1 MALGAW
7 FLIAGAGCSW
17 EWTVGLLLC
26 ILAYDLIH
34 KKTAWGIV
42 LMGGCRSLLW
52 ITAGTAASGMSP
64 APLLYVWA
72 IAVGAYVVGI
82 SWYARTESKT
92 SEDKEA
98 KETLL
103 DRLPILFL
111 FIVPLI
117 SLAYLV
123 LWNNLD
129 PVRVF
134 LVNLTGF
141 FAGGIVFLRFF
152 KCVKTRRGRLEKA
165 YPGYS
170 QASVRWMPPPFR
182 FMLPCWLDRVSSLE
196 QLPISYKRSLRQL
209 ERFLDYLL
217 VMPNTYSSIRRNVR
231 LDLSHEVFFTRDAFE
246 MDNST
251 LADLLKGDKPGKR
264 TKAIVYLDEGILDG
278 NPNLPKLISDYFAAN
293 QSSLDLVCAPGF
305 VRGGEEAK
313 NDWNLVEVIWSD
325 LNKYG
330 MCRHSYVIVV
340 GGGAALDLVG
350 FAASTAHR
358 GVRLVRFPTTT
369 LSQGDGGVGVKNG
382 INFFGKKNWVGTFAV
397 PEAVVNDFSF
407 LRTLPD
413 NQKRAGYVEAIK
425 VALIRDRAFFEW
437 IEGRAHELAKFMAQP
452 MEQLIRRS
460 AALHLD
466 HIAGSGD
473 PFERGSARPL
483 DFGHWIAHKLEPMSG
498 FEVGHG
504 DAVAIGLA
512 ADVVYCARVGLLK
525 EEAAERVLGLLESLG
540 FEIYHPLLHAKNE
553 QGGSIILN
561 GLEEFREHLGGK
573 LTITLIQAL
582 GQGVEVHQM
591 DDEQVLFAID
601 NLRSRSLAHT
611 QA

>member
-1 MALGAW
+1 
-7 FLIAGAGCSW
+7 
-17 EWTVGLLLC
+17 
-26 ILAYDLIH
+26 
-34 KKTAWGIV
+34 
-42 LMGGCRSLLW
+42 
-52 ITAGTAASGMSP
+52 
-64 APLLYVWA
+64 
-72 IAVGAYVVGI
+72 
-82 SWYARTESKT
+82 
-92 SEDKEA
+92 
-98 KETLL
+98 
-103 DRLPILFL
+103 
-111 FIVPLI
+111 
-117 SLAYLV
+117 
-123 LWNNLD
+123 
-129 PVRVF
+129 
-134 LVNLTGF
+134 
-141 FAGGIVFLRFF
+141 
-152 KCVKTRRGRLEKA
+152 
-165 YPGYS
+165 
-170 QASVRWMPPPFR
+170 
-182 FMLPCWLDRVSSLE
+182 
-196 QLPISYKRSLRQL
+196 
-209 ERFLDYLL
+209 
-217 VMPNTYSSIRRNVR
+217 MPNTYSSIRRNVR

-246 MDNST
+246 MDNAT

-437 IEGRAHELAKFMAQP
+437 IEGRAHELAKFIAQP

-553 QGGSIILN
+553 NGGSIILD

-601 NLRSRSLAHT
+601 DLRSRSLAHT

>member
-1 MALGAW
+1 
-7 FLIAGAGCSW
+7 
-17 EWTVGLLLC
+17 
-26 ILAYDLIH
+26 
-34 KKTAWGIV
+34 
-42 LMGGCRSLLW
+42 
-52 ITAGTAASGMSP
+52 
-64 APLLYVWA
+64 
-72 IAVGAYVVGI
+72 
-82 SWYARTESKT
+82 
-92 SEDKEA
+92 
-98 KETLL
+98 
-103 DRLPILFL
+103 
-111 FIVPLI
+111 
-117 SLAYLV
+117 
-123 LWNNLD
+123 
-129 PVRVF
+129 
-134 LVNLTGF
+134 
-141 FAGGIVFLRFF
+141 
-152 KCVKTRRGRLEKA
+152 
-165 YPGYS
+165 
-170 QASVRWMPPPFR
+170 
-182 FMLPCWLDRVSSLE
+182 
-196 QLPISYKRSLRQL
+196 
-209 ERFLDYLL
+209 
-217 VMPNTYSSIRRNVR
+217 MPNTYSSIRRNVR

-246 MDNST
+246 VDNST

-293 QSSLDLVCAPGF
+293 QSSLDLVCSPGF

-313 NDWNLVEVIWSD
+313 NDWSLVEAIWSD
-325 LNKYG
+325 LNQYG

-425 VALIRDRAFFEW
+425 VALIRDRTFFEW
-437 IEGRAHELAKFMAQP
+437 IEGRADELGKFSAQP

-512 ADVVYCARVGLLK
+512 ADVLYCARIGLLK
-525 EEAAERVLGLLESLG
+525 EEAADRVLGLLESLG

-553 QGGSIILN
+553 QGGSIILD

-601 NLRSRSLAHT
+601 DLRSRSLAHT

>member
-1 MALGAW
+1 
-7 FLIAGAGCSW
+7 
-17 EWTVGLLLC
+17 
-26 ILAYDLIH
+26 
-34 KKTAWGIV
+34 
-42 LMGGCRSLLW
+42 
-52 ITAGTAASGMSP
+52 
-64 APLLYVWA
+64 
-72 IAVGAYVVGI
+72 
-82 SWYARTESKT
+82 
-92 SEDKEA
+92 
-98 KETLL
+98 
-103 DRLPILFL
+103 
-111 FIVPLI
+111 
-117 SLAYLV
+117 
-123 LWNNLD
+123 
-129 PVRVF
+129 
-134 LVNLTGF
+134 
-141 FAGGIVFLRFF
+141 
-152 KCVKTRRGRLEKA
+152 
-165 YPGYS
+165 
-170 QASVRWMPPPFR
+170 
-182 FMLPCWLDRVSSLE
+182 
-196 QLPISYKRSLRQL
+196 
-209 ERFLDYLL
+209 
-217 VMPNTYSSIRRNVR
+217 MPNTYSSIRRNVR
-231 LDLSHEVFFTRDAFE
+231 LDLTHEVFFTRDAFDA
-246 MDNST
+246 DNST
-251 LADLLKGDKPGKR
+251 LSDLLKGDKLGNK

-278 NPNLPKLISDYFAAN
+278 NPNLPHSITNYFKAHSD
-293 QSSLDLVCAPGF
+293 SLDLVCAPAF

-313 NDWNLVEVIWSD
+313 NDWQLVETIWSD

-330 MCRHSYVIVV
+330 MCRHSYVIVI

-437 IEGRAHELAKFMAQP
+437 IESRASELAQFQTQP

-483 DFGHWIAHKLEPMSG
+483 DFGHWIAHKLEPMSD
-498 FEVGHG
+498 FLVGHG

-512 ADVVYCARVGLLK
+512 SDVLYCAKVGLLK
-525 EEAAERVLGLLESLG
+525 EEAAERVLDLLEALG
-540 FEIYHPLLHAKNE
+540 FETYHPLLHARNDN
-553 QGGSIILN
+553 GGSIILD

-582 GQGVEVHQM
+582 GQGVEVHRM
-591 DDEQVLFAID
+591 DNEQVLLSID
-601 NLRSRSLAHT
+601 DLRTRSLAHSR
-611 QA
+611 A

>member
-1 MALGAW
+1 
-7 FLIAGAGCSW
+7 
-17 EWTVGLLLC
+17 
-26 ILAYDLIH
+26 
-34 KKTAWGIV
+34 
-42 LMGGCRSLLW
+42 
-52 ITAGTAASGMSP
+52 
-64 APLLYVWA
+64 
-72 IAVGAYVVGI
+72 
-82 SWYARTESKT
+82 
-92 SEDKEA
+92 
-98 KETLL
+98 
-103 DRLPILFL
+103 
-111 FIVPLI
+111 
-117 SLAYLV
+117 
-123 LWNNLD
+123 
-129 PVRVF
+129 
-134 LVNLTGF
+134 
-141 FAGGIVFLRFF
+141 
-152 KCVKTRRGRLEKA
+152 
-165 YPGYS
+165 
-170 QASVRWMPPPFR
+170 
-182 FMLPCWLDRVSSLE
+182 
-196 QLPISYKRSLRQL
+196 
-209 ERFLDYLL
+209 
-217 VMPNTYSSIRRNVR
+217 MPNTYSSIRRNVR

-246 MDNST
+246 VGNST

-437 IEGRAHELAKFMAQP
+437 IEGRAHELSKFMAQP

-553 QGGSIILN
+553 NGGSIILN

-591 DDEQVLFAID
+591 DDGQVLFAID
-601 NLRSRSLAHT
+601 DLRSRSLAHT

>member
-1 MALGAW
+1 
-7 FLIAGAGCSW
+7 
-17 EWTVGLLLC
+17 
-26 ILAYDLIH
+26 
-34 KKTAWGIV
+34 
-42 LMGGCRSLLW
+42 
-52 ITAGTAASGMSP
+52 
-64 APLLYVWA
+64 
-72 IAVGAYVVGI
+72 
-82 SWYARTESKT
+82 
-92 SEDKEA
+92 
-98 KETLL
+98 
-103 DRLPILFL
+103 
-111 FIVPLI
+111 
-117 SLAYLV
+117 
-123 LWNNLD
+123 
-129 PVRVF
+129 
-134 LVNLTGF
+134 
-141 FAGGIVFLRFF
+141 
-152 KCVKTRRGRLEKA
+152 
-165 YPGYS
+165 
-170 QASVRWMPPPFR
+170 
-182 FMLPCWLDRVSSLE
+182 
-196 QLPISYKRSLRQL
+196 
-209 ERFLDYLL
+209 
-217 VMPNTYSSIRRNVR
+217 MPNTYSSIRRNVR

-601 NLRSRSLAHT
+601 DLRSRSLAHT